1 MVIVQVLLIASFV
14 AVAFLSLRHRSDDRS
29 QALRIVT
36 VISVGALIAT
46 AVLFPGLVTSVAKLV
61 GVGRGADLVLYVVAV
76 VVMYLVVN
84 THLRMRD
91 LERSITE
98 LVRQQALDTAERE
111 NRGLRATPR
120 TVQIDISEREPE

>member
-1 MVIVQVLLIASFV
+1 M
-14 AVAFLSLRHRSDDRS
+14 
-29 QALRIVT
+29 
-36 VISVGALIAT
+36 ISVGALIAT

-98 LVRQQALDTAERE
+98 LVRQQALDTAELE

-120 TVQIDISEREPE
+120 TVQIDISEREPESGRPRQ